1 MDAQRKTKKVANVDL
16 NSKCFAY
23 VGDEQD
29 TSTWHCCVHVLGD
42 SAKTINAIKTSLGQ
56 FSETKGIPVHERE
69 LVWHTL
75 RGAALALG
83 IRVEERAKSEAPA
96 KAAEPPPPPAAKVV
110 EQNQVEKDPIVEA
123 AIADADRRATALLRS
138 LGYE

>member
-96 KAAEPPPPPAAKVV
+96 KAAEPPKPTLPVKAQTAEVT
-110 EQNQVEKDPIVEA
+110 DPV
-123 AIADADRRATALLRS
+123 IAEATALADFRATEL
-138 LGYE
+138 L